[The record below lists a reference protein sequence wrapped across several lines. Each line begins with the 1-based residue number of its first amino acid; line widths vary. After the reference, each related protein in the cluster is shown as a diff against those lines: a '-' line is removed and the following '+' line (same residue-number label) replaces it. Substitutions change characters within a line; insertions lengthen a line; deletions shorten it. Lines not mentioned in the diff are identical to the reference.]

1 MRHLGIVT
9 FTPTLTLAELSVI
22 SRRHAGGLQ
31 LSLARKF
38 VLRLSFALV
47 PKLSILPLIT
57 WDDAVTQY
65 TTSPGGE
72 EHGQGKEG
80 NAHTVLAG
88 GERALV
94 RIGLPDRTSQR
105 PRSPLRSFRRP
116 LPRAVA
122 EAEAG
127 GSVEAGSAEAG
138 VAMMAAARRV
148 VRAAA
153 VARGIPMCPWSGSTR
168 RSGRNGR
175 SSKGNR
181 CQTCCS
187 TGCWL

>member
-65 TTSPGGE
+65 T
-72 EHGQGKEG
+72 
-80 NAHTVLAG
+80 
-88 GERALV
+88 
-94 RIGLPDRTSQR
+94 
-105 PRSPLRSFRRP
+105 PRHQ
-116 LPRAVA
+116 
-122 EAEAG
+122 
-127 GSVEAGSAEAG
+127 
-138 VAMMAAARRV
+138 V
-148 VRAAA
+148 VRSMAKERKETRTLSSQGSSVRLCGLAYQIERHNVRGHLFDRFA
-153 VARGIPMCPWSGSTR
+153 GLCHERWRRRRRGAR
-168 RSGRNGR
+168 
-175 SSKGNR
+175 
-181 CQTCCS
+181 
-187 TGCWL
+187 